1 MSGATIVR
9 KRCVV
14 LMGKSGAGKSTV
26 ANMLVGHDPMSPYK
40 PPFDVS
46 DKVLA
51 SVTREVSDETIEFW
65 QDNILYRVT
74 VIDTVGLF
82 DTNAEGNDT
91 IFEKIEEYL
100 KNYVEGIN
108 LILFV
113 FKKNRLTQ
121 EEQDV
126 FSFIRSK
133 FSREISPIS
142 ALAVTG
148 CESDSVGVREEIV
161 EEFRSSDVTKDI
173 ALQMAKGIYPVGFP
187 PIKRMQPAFQ
197 QAYKQIMAEDRKT
210 LMDLIIQSR
219 NAHLTRTLFEEKVK
233 PVLKVVYIR
242 RPKTSDCIFL

>member
-1 MSGATIVR
+1 
-9 KRCVV
+9 
-14 LMGKSGAGKSTV
+14 MGKSGAGKSTV
-26 ANMLVGHDPMSPYK
+26 ANMLVGHDPMSSNR
-40 PPFDVS
+40 PPFEVS
-46 DKVLA
+46 DQILV
-51 SVTREVSDETIEFW
+51 SVTREVRDETIEFW

-82 DTNAEGNDT
+82 DTRAEGNDI
-91 IFEKIEEYL
+91 IFEKIEDYL

-113 FKKNRLTQ
+113 FKKNRLTK

-142 ALAVTG
+142 ALAVTA
-148 CESDSVGVREEIV
+148 CENDIAGVREAFV
-161 EEFRSSDVTKDI
+161 EEFRSSDLTKDI

-187 PIKRMQPAFQ
+187 PMQKLVPPLQ
-197 QAYKQIMAEDRKT
+197 QYYKQIIAEDRKT

-219 NAHLTRTLFEEKVK
+219 KAHLTRTLFEEKVK
-233 PVLKVVYIR
+233 PVLSIIYIR
-242 RPKTSDCIFL
+242 QPKTSDCIFL